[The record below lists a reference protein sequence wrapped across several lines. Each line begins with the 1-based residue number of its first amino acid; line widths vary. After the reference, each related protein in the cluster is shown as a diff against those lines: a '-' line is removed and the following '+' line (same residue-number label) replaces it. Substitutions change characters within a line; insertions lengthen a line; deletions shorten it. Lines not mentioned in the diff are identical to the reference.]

1 MDRLGRWPAGPPAR
15 PPSHACRRLSLVRR
29 QVRASQ
35 TAAGSCRHL
44 APRLPVVAGLVL
56 QPKHDLTTA
65 PGLLGNPQRAGCL
78 APSVEARRLSLRP
91 FGLRPGGPSKPA
103 TEPGPKPRKGARLGQ
118 PKVPSSLSPTRPPP
132 QHGRP
137 RAAGQGTSQ
146 WQVRV
151 RLPCESDGPASDL
164 SARLRISWQA
174 EEPTQWTDSDAGQPG
189 RRRGHQATHVGA

>member
-1 MDRLGRWPAGPPAR
+1 VAVAEASRAAGEATKPRMSAPELG
-15 PPSHACRRLSLVRR
+15 RR
-29 QVRASQ
+29 QVR
-35 TAAGSCRHL
+35 
-44 APRLPVVAGLVL
+44 PRRRRPEAVGTWPRGCQWWLVL
-56 QPKHDLTTA
+56 QPSMIYRPPRA
-65 PGLLGNPQRAGCL
+65 LGNPQRAGCL

-118 PKVPSSLSPTRPPP
+118 PKVPSSLSPPRPPP

-164 SARLRISWQA
+164 SARLRIS
-174 EEPTQWTDSDAGQPG
+174 
-189 RRRGHQATHVGA
+189 